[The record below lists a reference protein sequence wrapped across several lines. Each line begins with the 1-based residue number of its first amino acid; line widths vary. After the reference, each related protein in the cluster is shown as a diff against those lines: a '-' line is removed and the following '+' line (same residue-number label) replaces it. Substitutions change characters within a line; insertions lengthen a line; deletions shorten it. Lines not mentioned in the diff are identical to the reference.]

1 MKFLQLVS
9 SAEAEKILLDLAKP
23 LPEELVP
30 LAESSGR
37 VLARRILS
45 PENIP
50 GFHRSV
56 KDGYAVRSVDTLGAA
71 EQKPKL
77 LRLTGRIL
85 MGQNAS
91 GTLEEKT
98 TKYIPTG
105 GVMPEGADA
114 VVMQESTELAGD
126 MVLIKG
132 PVNPGA
138 DVLRADEDFAKGEVV
153 LEAGTKLT
161 AQAAGVL
168 AAFGVDP
175 VPVVRRARVGVIS
188 TGNELVAPSEE
199 RGPGQVRDA
208 NSTLLVS
215 FLHTAGAVP
224 VFYGIVPDEA
234 ETLLPV
240 LKAAAAECDLV
251 IVSGGS
257 SKDERDVTAGVIA
270 ELGRVHVHGI
280 SIAPGKPTIIG
291 SIGTTPVI
299 GLPGHPAATYMITTV
314 FAGPLLRKMSGEIFS
329 PRVVSAPLSMSFP
342 SEKGREDLVRVRIL
356 PDGRAEPILGKSGL
370 LNTLVRSDGYIRVP
384 AGLDGCEAGEVA
396 EVYLWQ

>member
-1 MKFLQLVS
+1 MRFLKLVS
-9 SAEAEKILLDLAKP
+9 SDEAEKTLLTLAKP

-30 LAESSGR
+30 LADSSGR
-37 VLARRILS
+37 VLSRRILS

-77 LRLTGRIL
+77 LKLTGRIL

-91 GTLEEKT
+91 GSLEEKT

-105 GVMPEGADA
+105 GVMPIGADA
-114 VVMQESTELAGD
+114 VVMQENTELAGD

-138 DVLRADEDFAKGEVV
+138 DVLRADEDFAEGETV
-153 LEAGTKLT
+153 LSAGTKLT
-161 AQAAGVL
+161 AQATGVL
-168 AAFGVDP
+168 AAFGIDP
-175 VPVVRRARVGVIS
+175 VPVVRRARVGIIS
-188 TGNELVAPSEE
+188 TGNELVAPSST
-199 RGPGQVRDA
+199 RAPGQVRDA
-208 NSTLLVS
+208 NSTLLIS
-215 FLHTAGAVP
+215 FMREAGAVP
-224 VFYGIVPDEA
+224 VFYDIVPDEA
-234 ETLLPV
+234 SALLPV
-240 LKAAAAECDLV
+240 LAAAAAECDLV
-251 IVSGGS
+251 VVSGGS

-270 ELGRVHVHGI
+270 ELGTIHVHGV

-291 SIGTTPVI
+291 LVGTTPVL
-299 GLPGHPAATYMITTV
+299 GLPGHPAATYMITSV
-314 FAGPLLRKMSGEIFS
+314 FAGPLLRKMSGEVFS
-329 PRVVSAPLSMSFP
+329 PKIVSAPLSMSFP

-384 AGLDGCEAGEVA
+384 AGLDGCEAGEVM

>member
-215 FLHTAGAVP
+215 FLYTAGAVP

-257 SKDERDVTAGVIA
+257 SKDERDV
-270 ELGRVHVHGI
+270 
-280 SIAPGKPTIIG
+280 
-291 SIGTTPVI
+291 
-299 GLPGHPAATYMITTV
+299 
-314 FAGPLLRKMSGEIFS
+314 
-329 PRVVSAPLSMSFP
+329 
-342 SEKGREDLVRVRIL
+342 
-356 PDGRAEPILGKSGL
+356 
-370 LNTLVRSDGYIRVP
+370 
-384 AGLDGCEAGEVA
+384 
-396 EVYLWQ
+396 

>member
-1 MKFLQLVS
+1 MRFLKLVS
-9 SAEAEKILLDLAKP
+9 SAEAEKTLLALAHP

-30 LAESSGR
+30 LAESVGR
-37 VLARRILS
+37 ILSRRILS

-91 GTLEEKT
+91 GSLAAGT

-138 DVLRADEDFAKGEVV
+138 DVLRADEDFAEGEVV
-153 LEAGTKLT
+153 LRAGTKLT
-161 AQAAGVL
+161 AQATGVL

-175 VPVVRRARVGVIS
+175 VPVVRQARVGIIS
-188 TGNELVAPSEE
+188 TGNELVVPSMVRE
-199 RGPGQVRDA
+199 PGQVRDA
-208 NSTLLVS
+208 NSALLIS
-215 FLHTAGAVP
+215 FMRESGAVP

-234 ETLLPV
+234 PALLPV
-240 LKAAAAECDLV
+240 LSAAAEACDLV
-251 IVSGGS
+251 VVSGGS
-257 SKDERDVTAGVIA
+257 SKDERDVTAGVLA
-270 ELGRVHVHGI
+270 ELGTVDVHGV

-291 SIGTTPVI
+291 SIGTTPVLC
-299 GLPGHPAATYMITTV
+299 LPGHPAAAYMITSV

-329 PRVVSAPLSMSFP
+329 PKRVSAPLSMSFP

-356 PDGRAEPILGKSGL
+356 PDGRAEPIFGKSGL

-396 EVYLWQ
+396 EVYLW

>member
-1 MKFLQLVS
+1 MRFLQLVS
-9 SAEAEKILLDLAKP
+9 SAEAEKTLLALGQP

-30 LAESSGR
+30 LAESVG
-37 VLARRILS
+37 RILS
-45 PENIP
+45 RRVVCPEDIP

-56 KDGYAVRSVDTLGAA
+56 KDGYAVRSVDTLGAG

-77 LRLTGRIL
+77 LTLTGRIL

-91 GTLEEKT
+91 GSLEEKT

-105 GVMPEGADA
+105 GVMPIGADA

-132 PVNPGA
+132 PVSPGA

-161 AQAAGVL
+161 AQATGVL
-168 AAFGVDP
+168 AAFGIDP
-175 VPVVRRARVGVIS
+175 VPVVRRARVGILS
-188 TGNELVAPSEE
+188 TGNELVAPAATRS
-199 RGPGQVRDA
+199 PGQIRDA
-208 NSTLLVS
+208 NSTLLIS
-215 FLHTAGAVP
+215 FMREAGAVP
-224 VFYGIVPDEA
+224 VFYGIIPDDA
-234 ETLLPV
+234 SSLLPV
-240 LKAAAAECDLV
+240 LKTAASECDLV
-251 IVSGGS
+251 VVSGGS
-257 SKDERDVTAGVIA
+257 SKDERDVTAGVVA
-270 ELGRVHVHGI
+270 ELGVIHVHGV

-291 SIGTTPVI
+291 SIGTTPVL
-299 GLPGHPAATYMITTV
+299 GLPGHPAATYMITSV

-329 PRVVSAPLSMSFP
+329 QRVISTPLSMSFP

-356 PDGRAEPILGKSGL
+356 SDGRAEPILGKSGL

-384 AGLDGCEAGEVA
+384 AGLDGCEAGEVV
-396 EVYLWQ
+396 EVYLW